1 MIDCVS
7 KRESYNLYF
16 NNETIYS
23 NMGGS
28 YLTDKIAIDIRKNP
42 LTSFYYNF
50 IQNIYLINL

>member
-28 YLTDKIAIDIRKNP
+28 YLTDKITIDIRKI
-42 LTSFYYNF
+42 LLLHF
-50 IQNIYLINL
+50 IIILYKIYI